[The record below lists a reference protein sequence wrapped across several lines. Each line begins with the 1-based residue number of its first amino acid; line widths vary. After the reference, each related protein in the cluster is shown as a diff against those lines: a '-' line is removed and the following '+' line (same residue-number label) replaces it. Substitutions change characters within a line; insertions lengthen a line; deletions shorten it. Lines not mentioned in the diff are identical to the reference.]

1 MPGLEQNILILIIF
15 FAIIFLIWWIIISK
29 RELISTKF
37 ARNSKIKV
45 IEIKPLGNGS
55 KLILFEVGNRSF
67 LISVNKGSNSN
78 ILEL

>member
-1 MPGLEQNILILIIF
+1 MPGLEQNILILVIF
-15 FAIIFLIWWIIISK
+15 FAIIFFIWWIIISK

-37 ARNSKIKV
+37 AGNSKIKV
-45 IEIKPLGNGS
+45 IEIKSLGNGS
-55 KLILFEVGNRSF
+55 KLILFEVGKRSF